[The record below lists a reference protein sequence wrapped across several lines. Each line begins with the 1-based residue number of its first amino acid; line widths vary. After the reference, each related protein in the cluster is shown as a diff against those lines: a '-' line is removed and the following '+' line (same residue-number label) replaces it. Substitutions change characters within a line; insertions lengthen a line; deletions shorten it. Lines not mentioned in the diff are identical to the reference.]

1 MNPLTKS
8 WKQFSEASLN
18 NPDVYIDQLHRV
30 RRTDDTVI
38 VRFTTF
44 SYGTLFYRRRKELK
58 NGIKVHLELTKARLD
73 LLIKVSKYVMSTVFP
88 MQVICKKIL
97 LDRRYHELLSFYP
110 RFIAMTNEL
119 SSANVSLLNQYKYIA
134 FNIFSCRIFIIS
146 YKMLIITN
154 EKINELAIYRILCRN
169 FTFFYR
175 QEKSKLR
182 RSLKSKFS
190 NSCFV
195 LLHVL
200 VFRKHDISL
209 F

>member
-1 MNPLTKS
+1 
-8 WKQFSEASLN
+8 
-18 NPDVYIDQLHRV
+18 
-30 RRTDDTVI
+30 
-38 VRFTTF
+38 
-44 SYGTLFYRRRKELK
+44 
-58 NGIKVHLELTKARLD
+58 
-73 LLIKVSKYVMSTVFP
+73 
-88 MQVICKKIL
+88 
-97 LDRRYHELLSFYP
+97 
-110 RFIAMTNEL
+110 MTNEL

-134 FNIFSCRIFIIS
+134 FNIFFCRIFIIS

-175 QEKSKLR
+175 QEKSKSR
-182 RSLKSKFS
+182 RSLKLKFS

-209 F
+209 FWDNRHFFKDYQVKVPQNCFNSSNCTNQTCIQVSKFCFHQISKKLIWSYCKLS

>member
-1 MNPLTKS
+1 MK
-8 WKQFSEASLN
+8 
-18 NPDVYIDQLHRV
+18 VY
-30 RRTDDTVI
+30 
-38 VRFTTF
+38 
-44 SYGTLFYRRRKELK
+44 
-58 NGIKVHLELTKARLD
+58 LELTKARLD
-73 LLIKVSKYVMSTVFP
+73 LLIKVSKSF
-88 MQVICKKIL
+88 QSFQCRFRICKKIL

-134 FNIFSCRIFIIS
+134 FNIFFCRIFIIS

-175 QEKSKLR
+175 QEKSKSR

>member
-8 WKQFSEASLN
+8 WKQFSEASIN

-88 MQVICKKIL
+88 M
-97 LDRRYHELLSFYP
+97 
-110 RFIAMTNEL
+110 
-119 SSANVSLLNQYKYIA
+119 
-134 FNIFSCRIFIIS
+134 
-146 YKMLIITN
+146 
-154 EKINELAIYRILCRN
+154 
-169 FTFFYR
+169 
-175 QEKSKLR
+175 
-182 RSLKSKFS
+182 
-190 NSCFV
+190 
-195 LLHVL
+195 
-200 VFRKHDISL
+200 
-209 F
+209 

>member
-1 MNPLTKS
+1 MS
-8 WKQFSEASLN
+8 CQQSF
-18 NPDVYIDQLHRV
+18 QC
-30 RRTDDTVI
+30 
-38 VRFTTF
+38 RF
-44 SYGTLFYRRRKELK
+44 R
-58 NGIKVHLELTKARLD
+58 
-73 LLIKVSKYVMSTVFP
+73 
-88 MQVICKKIL
+88 ICKKIL
-97 LDRRYHELLSFYP
+97 LDRRYDELLSFYP

-146 YKMLIITN
+146 YKMLIIKGISHEKTN
-154 EKINELAIYRILCRN
+154 EFAIYRILCRN
-169 FTFFYR
+169 FTFFYQ
-175 QEKSKLR
+175 QEKSKSC

-190 NSCFV
+190 SSCFV